1 MLWHIGNTTVR
12 TPYRLAEAL
21 RVLTSSPLAGN
32 LSGKDQE
39 QAFAELLHYSYVVE
53 VARISEGADASD
65 LGRKWRSALSQ
76 LGFVTP
82 QLTRGVA
89 SGSIDPELLKT
100 TRGVEGLS
108 GRPFE
113 VTPNGLR
120 LAKANSVVQ
129 QQECFLRSLVTYR
142 IPSVLESRYRANQFS
157 PLAFVLAVF
166 DRLAAVDEDPRISFE
181 EFALHIQTKTP
192 DAGIESVVASLLEYR
207 RERIAAA
214 GRVREFDRG
223 QYQKAAKKVGREVG
237 TFNDYADVNFRY
249 LKATGLFRSSARG
262 LVISPLKQELANL
275 ILGTVKDFSKDDTGY
290 LQSLWN
296 GASLPTDDPENAITV
311 LMDLTNRLT
320 AAGEVVDEVAEDLP
334 AADLEIERHKL
345 EERLQK
351 LDEETFAKEQASK
364 VEEILAWMD
373 VVSTRR
379 SVSLPD
385 GTVLSIPKGEYPAYL
400 EWVIWRAFLAMNSLV
415 RSPWECRN
423 FDIDQDFLPVHCA
436 AAGRPDMV
444 FEFENAV
451 IVVEVTLTRSSRQ
464 EAAEGEPVR
473 RHVAEYAEQF
483 VDNPDKRVFGLFI
496 AIDIDSNTAHTFR
509 YGEWYRADDSKI
521 VLDIVPM
528 RLSHFQ
534 DLLRAGQTDL
544 DAMPEKLVAILKE
557 CRSWATQ
564 EAPEWKRRIA
574 LEVERACR

>member
-1 MLWHIGNTTVR
+1 
-12 TPYRLAEAL
+12 
-21 RVLTSSPLAGN
+21 
-32 LSGKDQE
+32 
-39 QAFAELLHYSYVVE
+39 
-53 VARISEGADASD
+53 
-65 LGRKWRSALSQ
+65 
-76 LGFVTP
+76 
-82 QLTRGVA
+82 
-89 SGSIDPELLKT
+89 
-100 TRGVEGLS
+100 
-108 GRPFE
+108 
-113 VTPNGLR
+113 
-120 LAKANSVVQ
+120 
-129 QQECFLRSLVTYR
+129 
-142 IPSVLESRYRANQFS
+142 
-157 PLAFVLAVF
+157 
-166 DRLAAVDEDPRISFE
+166 
-181 EFALHIQTKTP
+181 
-192 DAGIESVVASLLEYR
+192 
-207 RERIAAA
+207 
-214 GRVREFDRG
+214 
-223 QYQKAAKKVGREVG
+223 
-237 TFNDYADVNFRY
+237 
-249 LKATGLFRSSARG
+249 
-262 LVISPLKQELANL
+262 
-275 ILGTVKDFSKDDTGY
+275 
-290 LQSLWN
+290 
-296 GASLPTDDPENAITV
+296 
-311 LMDLTNRLT
+311 
-320 AAGEVVDEVAEDLP
+320 
-334 AADLEIERHKL
+334 
-345 EERLQK
+345 
-351 LDEETFAKEQASK
+351 
-364 VEEILAWMD
+364 MD

-379 SVSLPD
+379 SVSLSD

-415 RSPWECRN
+415 RPPWECRN

-483 VDNPDKRVFGLFI
+483 VDHPDKRVFGLFI